1 MEIGISTASFFTK
14 VQTEKTFEYIKN
26 FGASVCEVFLSS
38 FCEYEGILADEIIK
52 NRCVDVHSIHTL
64 TNQFEPELFSLNPRA
79 NADALCIFKKVLNT
93 GKKLGA
99 NYYTFHGATRLKKI
113 NYNFDYDRLGRIVNN
128 LIEIAQS
135 YDICLSYET
144 VHWAYFNEPQYYIN
158 LKKKV
163 PNLKA
168 TLDIKQIMQANGDY
182 REFLKAIGNDLTTV
196 HLCDYDEDR
205 KLYIP
210 GKGKF
215 DFVELFKRL
224 LDLGFNGSCLMEVY
238 PQGYST
244 FEQLK
249 ESYNYLLECLD
260 KAKK

>member
-1 MEIGISTASFFTK
+1 M
-14 VQTEKTFEYIKN
+14 V
-26 FGASVCEVFLSS
+26 
-38 FCEYEGILADEIIK
+38 IIE
-52 NRCVDVHSIHTL
+52 N
-64 TNQFEPELFSLNPRA
+64 
-79 NADALCIFKKVLNT
+79 
-93 GKKLGA
+93 
-99 NYYTFHGATRLKKI
+99 
-113 NYNFDYDRLGRIVNN
+113 
-128 LIEIAQS
+128 
-135 YDICLSYET
+135 
-144 VHWAYFNEPQYYIN
+144 
-158 LKKKV
+158 
-163 PNLKA
+163 
-168 TLDIKQIMQANGDY
+168 
-182 REFLKAIGNDLTTV
+182 LKAIGNDLTTV